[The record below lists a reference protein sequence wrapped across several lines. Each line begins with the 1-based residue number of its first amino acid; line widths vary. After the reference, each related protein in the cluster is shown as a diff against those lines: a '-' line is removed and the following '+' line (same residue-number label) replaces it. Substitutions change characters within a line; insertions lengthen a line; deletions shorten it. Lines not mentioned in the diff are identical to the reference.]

1 MTQTILPDTNPNTN
15 PNRSQTMTT
24 TLTPSQHPAHAR
36 SGAEKIARGT
46 LQEAGELAVLSDA
59 SGATRHRYALVIA
72 FDSEEALRQAVTHHR
87 CAYRDGQHVQ
97 ELTHG

>member
-1 MTQTILPDTNPNTN
+1 MNQNMTLTQT
-15 PNRSQTMTT
+15 
-24 TLTPSQHPAHAR
+24 HPA

-46 LQEAGELAVLSDA
+46 LQEAGELAVLSDM